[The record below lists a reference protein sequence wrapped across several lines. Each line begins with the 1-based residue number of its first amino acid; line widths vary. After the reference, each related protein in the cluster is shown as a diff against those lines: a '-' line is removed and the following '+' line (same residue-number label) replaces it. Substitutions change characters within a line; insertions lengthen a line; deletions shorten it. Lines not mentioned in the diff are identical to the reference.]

1 MPSSTSFLI
10 AKNQKSLD
18 LDFEGY
24 ASIYQLIRK
33 PGNKSPFDFWWN
45 VHSPACQQ
53 TPQEIVPFYSHI
65 QPSLVSAWSILHSPG
80 ASTGPRSPALPGMF
94 KYNPE
99 HSGFWVSLLGR
110 DNGLH

>member
-33 PGNKSPFDFWWN
+33 PGNKSPFDFW
-45 VHSPACQQ
+45 
-53 TPQEIVPFYSHI
+53 
-65 QPSLVSAWSILHSPG
+65 
-80 ASTGPRSPALPGMF
+80 
-94 KYNPE
+94 
-99 HSGFWVSLLGR
+99 
-110 DNGLH
+110 